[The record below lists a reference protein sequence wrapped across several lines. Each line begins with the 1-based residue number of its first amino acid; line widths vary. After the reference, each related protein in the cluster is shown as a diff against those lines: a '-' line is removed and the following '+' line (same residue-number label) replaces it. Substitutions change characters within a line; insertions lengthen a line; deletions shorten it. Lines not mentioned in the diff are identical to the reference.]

1 MNYVKKV
8 HNSDRT
14 VTWAKCC
21 IEDCDFEC
29 DNTNSIEA
37 QIHELMHTLNF
48 RLADLFHASI
58 GDL

>member
-14 VTWAKCC
+14 VTWAQCFFK
-21 IEDCDFEC
+21 ECDFEC
-29 DNTNSIEA
+29 EHINSMEA
-37 QIHELMHTLNF
+37 QIHELMHTLDS